1 MTFSWKWLAVAA
13 VLCLLAGV
21 GMTSRYYSARVG
33 TLERDLKTAQADAK
47 ASRAASATKSA
58 ELARVEAH
66 YQKQSKDL
74 ANALKANPGWADSR
88 VPDAVFDSL
97 FGPGTDSPAR

>member
-13 VLCLLAGV
+13 VLCLLVGAGA
-21 GMTSRYYSARVG
+21 TSRYYSARVA
-33 TLERDLKTAQADAK
+33 TLERDLRTAQADAQ
-47 ASRAASATKSA
+47 ASRAASAAKSA
-58 ELARVEAH
+58 ALAQAEAH
-66 YQKQSKDL
+66 YKKQSKDL

-97 FGPGTDSPAR
+97 FGPGTDRPAR